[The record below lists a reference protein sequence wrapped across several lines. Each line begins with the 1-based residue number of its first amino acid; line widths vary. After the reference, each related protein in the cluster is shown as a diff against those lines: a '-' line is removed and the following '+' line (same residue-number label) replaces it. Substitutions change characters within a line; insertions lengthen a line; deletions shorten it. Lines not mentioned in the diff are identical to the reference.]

1 MLVDT
6 REAIRATFMR
16 MYVCER
22 LDRITVKMV
31 CEKAGVSRQALY
43 NHFYSLTNLFCCYH
57 PCSVRVSLPRV
68 ECC

>member
-22 LDRITVKMV
+22 LDRITVKGQV
-31 CEKAGVSRQALY
+31 ERAVTALVA
-43 NHFYSLTNLFCCYH
+43 SL
-57 PCSVRVSLPRV
+57 
-68 ECC
+68 